1 MIPEFWVGFAV
12 GAGVA
17 LACMFVFGAFLA
29 VVNAR
34 NERVNVESDI
44 ISKGK

>member
-1 MIPEFWVGFAV
+1 MIPEFWIGFAV
-12 GAGVA
+12 GVA
-17 LACMFVFGAFLA
+17 ISFACMFVIGAFIA

-44 ISKGK
+44 ISKRK

>member
-12 GAGVA
+12 GALVV
-17 LACMFVFGAFLA
+17 LACVFVLGAFLA

-44 ISKGK
+44 ISKRK